1 MSDFVN
7 PSTLGLVASVNDM
20 PAPWVVCTRADL
32 TTWQAIAR
40 QYRKW
45 VTDHIEEMTAGEKTT
60 ADAAALSAQRDAT
73 AAQLDAAEDV
83 LRAFMLTV
91 LDELNNHADKI
102 NTMLT
107 AVDNATSLADLKT
120 RYAAIADYPAR
131 TAQQLKTTVRGKLGT

>member
-7 PSTLGLVASVNDM
+7 PSTLDLIASVNDM
-20 PAPWVVCTRADL
+20 PSPWVVCTRADL

-45 VTDHIEEMTAGEKTT
+45 VTDHVEEMTAGEKTGV
-60 ADAAALSAQRDAT
+60 DAAALTAQRDAI

-102 NTMLT
+102 NAMLT

-120 RYAAIADYPAR
+120 RYAAIADYPTR